1 MTGILRTEG
10 KGVVVWTIDHAAKRN
25 ALDVALCQ
33 SLAEALAAAP
43 GAGTRAIVL
52 TGAGDRAFSAGFD
65 VDALVD
71 GAAVQRA
78 FTGLMD
84 AVAASPAP
92 IVCALNGPAYGGGL
106 ELAAACDIRI
116 AHPGVKLLMPPARLG
131 IVYGE
136 RGLARFSA
144 LVGESRARRMF
155 LAAETVDAE
164 TAARWGLVDE
174 VVAADALL
182 PRARDRAAEIAAL
195 APLAVQGMRRAFEA
209 LLRRRAELAEADRRL
224 IEKLRAEAWSSEDAG
239 EGRAALAAR
248 RPPVFKGR

>member
-1 MTGILRTEG
+1 MLRTEG
-10 KGVVVWTIDHAAKRN
+10 SGGVVVWALDNPAKRN
-25 ALDVALCQ
+25 ALDIALCKQ
-33 SLAEALAAAP
+33 LGEALGAAP
-43 GAGTRAIVL
+43 AEGARAIVL
-52 TGAGDRAFSAGFD
+52 TGAGDRAFCAGFD
-65 VDALVD
+65 VGALGDA
-71 GAAVQRA
+71 ASVQRA
-78 FTGLMD
+78 FSGLMD
-84 AVAASPAP
+84 AMSASPVP

-106 ELAAACDIRI
+106 ELAAACDLRL

-209 LLRRRAELAEADRRL
+209 LLRRRAELAEEDRST
-224 IEKLRAEAWSSEDAG
+224 IERLRAEAWSSEDAG